1 MLSILSNDLW
11 LVSIYSRY
19 KSAQRVLSGSHF
31 FLLYLNYYNTYA
43 HKESRE
49 FYDPSCKFESI
60 DWKKRRKKKKRRKT
74 QRWETGRDSF
84 ETVIEGQSVQQQTD
98 RWAGYCAAES
108 WELHT
113 GRYCS
118 PLTILLNGAKS
129 RLYIQQTV
137 RKTQKL
143 ANTLTDFDWLSFSF
157 FFFFRVKGAY
167 RAADVN
173 CKRASV
179 FHCVVCAGWLPLF
192 FSFDRP
198 LSKSCWAAD
207 LCPEKRRG
215 FETSYGQT
223 KEPREFSGRSV

>member
-60 DWKKRRKKKKRRKT
+60 DWKKEEKEKEEKNAALGNWARFIWNGNRGAECTTTNWPLGWLLRSRVVGT
-74 QRWETGRDSF
+74 SHRQVLLPFNDSF
-84 ETVIEGQSVQQQTD
+84 ERREIKAIHSTDGEKNPKTGQHAN
-98 RWAGYCAAES
+98 WF
-108 WELHT
+108 W
-113 GRYCS
+113 
-118 PLTILLNGAKS
+118 LT
-129 RLYIQQTV
+129 
-137 RKTQKL
+137 
-143 ANTLTDFDWLSFSF
+143 F
-157 FFFFRVKGAY
+157 FFFFWVKGAY